1 MKTKPQTNTQRI
13 LNKIDGEI
21 FTTKNWE
28 AHISAHSNDGEK
40 KYTTLDI
47 EREFWYGGRIRLED
61 VKDWIATNITE
72 EVLNE

>member
-40 KYTTLDI
+40 KYTTL
-47 EREFWYGGRIRLED
+47 
-61 VKDWIATNITE
+61 ITE